1 MDKRFK
7 HIEEAL
13 LCCVEGQLGDLKS
26 VDAKELGEVVDM
38 IKDFEE
44 AIYYCTITKAMN
56 EPKDHMKHEMREEP
70 KFNSGSGNYSNG
82 GRSTGNGN
90 SGAMNGRM
98 YYGGSTGHSGYDPM
112 YYDNNGEMETSTRNY
127 DPMKRDP
134 MEGRSPMYRKMYMES
149 KKANGGDSA
158 KNAKELE
165 DYMHELT
172 EDVMEMIEGAS
183 MEEKQMLRQKISL
196 LANKIK

>member
-13 LCCVEGQLGDLKS
+13 LCCVESQLGDLKS

-56 EPKDHMKHEMREEP
+56 EPKEHMKHEMREEP

-98 YYGGSTGHSGYDPM
+98 YYGGSAGHSEYDPM
-112 YYDNNGEMETSTRNY
+112 Q
-127 DPMKRDP
+127 RDP

-149 KKANGGDSA
+149 KKVNGGDSA